1 MSQRPSLWSGARLAL
16 LALLS
21 ASLWGCPAD
30 EPSTPPE
37 PDAAIPDMEMVDLG
51 PPPDMMWT
59 EPDERCPE
67 ARSKVQVLALYAD
80 RLEALTQD
88 ERGFKV
94 GRLCT
99 FIDLRE
105 LGVTTARGVAQGA
118 DEGFV
123 FVYDAGEEGG
133 ALLFYTNN
141 GEVVRRT
148 PVNIN
153 IKDPKGLWAV
163 EGAFVVL
170 SGATGQLYKFSADGS
185 FVGPYMPPQQS
196 SARWPTVTVL
206 QDLGADSMG
215 NPIVLATFS
224 DRSPKMFAFPNALDF
239 PEEDVGS
246 AWAVTLVSTQIG
258 DKIAISGEVGGARGG
273 VQLYRPV
280 VSGREIPLKET
291 PPQSNRPGPIIYAGD
306 NPDFYGNGADITP
319 MDDGFFILDT
329 GDAGPRVTS
338 YNTFGIPQEES
349 SLVELG
355 LEGTPLR
362 LIRTR
367 IFKDF

>member
-1 MSQRPSLWSGARLAL
+1 MRSSQLQL

-21 ASLWGCPAD
+21 LSFVSLCGCQSDSAPA
-30 EPSTPPE
+30 PAPVV
-37 PDAAIPDMEMVDLG
+37 DAALPDMSMDMLMDMEVDEG

-59 EPDERCPE
+59 APEDRCPT
-67 ARSKVQVLALYAD
+67 ARSKTQVLAVYED
-80 RLEALTQD
+80 RVEALTQD

-94 GRLCT
+94 SPLCT

-105 LGVTTARGVAQGA
+105 LGVSTARGVAQGA

-153 IKDPKGLWAV
+153 IKTPAGIWAA
-163 EGAFVVL
+163 EGGFVVL
-170 SGATGQLYKFSADGS
+170 SAATGQLYKFNAEGG
-185 FVGPYMPPQQS
+185 FVGPYTPPQQS
-196 SARWPTVTVL
+196 SARWPTLTDL
-206 QDLGADSMG
+206 QDLGADAMG
-215 NPIVLATFS
+215 NTTLLATFS
-224 DRSPKMFAFPNALDF
+224 DRPPKMFAFPQALDF
-239 PEEDVGS
+239 PESDVGS
-246 AWAVTLVSTQIG
+246 AWAITLVPSQIG
-258 DKIAISGEVGGARGG
+258 DKIAISGAVGGARGG
-273 VQLYRPV
+273 VQLYRPF
-280 VSGREIPLKET
+280 VSGRALPIKEPADPL
-291 PPQSNRPGPIIYAGD
+291 IYAGE

-319 MDDGFFILDT
+319 MDDGFFVLDT
-329 GDAGPRVTS
+329 SESGPRVTS

-349 SLVELG
+349 PIGGLG
-355 LEGTPLR
+355 GTPTR